1 MQTETVRS
9 NFLQNTSRIR
19 EALGGREGGY
29 RRMEMRNQNAGGA
42 ETEEQ
47 RVGGEEEASAANV
60 LASRLQ
66 SSSRALNP
74 ESCSPSADKQG
85 RQIWGGGQTRLTSPG
100 TLISEQNRWK
110 MHNNALAAASC
121 RRQLQILNRE
131 DEESEEGLFLSVT
144 CLKQTEPPHRSLPR
158 ENCSA
163 FRIAEATTR
172 SQKKKKPTT

>member
-19 EALGGREGGY
+19 EALGGRGGY

-66 SSSRALNP
+66 SSSRTLNP

-85 RQIWGGGQTRLTSPG
+85 RQIWGGGADQTHVAR
-100 TLISEQNRWK
+100 
-110 MHNNALAAASC
+110 NA
-121 RRQLQILNRE
+121 
-131 DEESEEGLFLSVT
+131 DF
-144 CLKQTEPPHRSLPR
+144 
-158 ENCSA
+158 
-163 FRIAEATTR
+163 
-172 SQKKKKPTT
+172 